1 MAITHGIAHGAVR
14 SLVILAATLCLAA
27 SVYAADFEVIAHKN
41 VPVSTLSKAEL
52 KSIFL
57 GEKVKWDNNKYIK
70 IVVPEQEAAYK
81 DFLQNVVG
89 KTPSQ
94 FDKHWMN
101 LVFTG
106 RGAMPQAFADSQK
119 LVDYVAGHPGVVG
132 VVAAGQ
138 AGASVKT
145 IAIK

>member
-1 MAITHGIAHGAVR
+1 MAIIHG
-14 SLVILAATLCLAA
+14 LVNGSIRTLVTFGLMLALAAA
-27 SVYAADFEVIAHKN
+27 VYAADYEVIVNKN
-41 VPVSTLSKAEL
+41 VPANSLNKADL
-52 KSIFL
+52 RSIFL

-70 IVVPEQEAAYK
+70 IVMPEEGPAYR

-106 RGAMPQAFADSQK
+106 RAAMPLSFADSQK
-119 LVDYVAGHPGVVG
+119 LVDYVAGHPGVIG
-132 VVAAGQ
+132 VVAARQ
-138 AGASVKT
+138 AGATVKT
-145 IAIK
+145 ISIK